1 MRCPWCQNSED
12 KVVDS
17 RLADDGESIR
27 RRRECL
33 NCRRRFTTYE
43 RLEDAPLWVIKRS
56 GSREPFEAAKV
67 ARGIRAATK
76 NRPVSAE
83 QIGRLVQL
91 VEESLKTSGK
101 EVSFSQIGLAV
112 LDRLRELDEVAYLR
126 FASVYKN
133 FANPSDFEREV
144 GLLIKETRHVRSGVS
159 SEHAREPRDSRK
171 PKEPESNDAQH
182 GTQRYRQSS
191 RDAQGQTGGKRD
203 PRGEPPESR
212 TIRHGNPAGNA
223 GNNT

>member
-1 MRCPWCQNSED
+1 M
-12 KVVDS
+12 DS

-144 GLLIKETRHVRSGVS
+144 GLLIKETRHVRSGTS
-159 SEHAREPRDSRK
+159 GEHAREPGDSG
-171 PKEPESNDAQH
+171 SNDAQH
-182 GTQRYRQSS
+182 HTQRYRQGG
-191 RDAQGQTGGKRD
+191 RDTQGQSGSKKY
-203 PRGEPPESR
+203 PQGETPESR
-212 TIRHGNPAGNA
+212 TIRHGKPAGND
-223 GNNT
+223 T